1 MGLHVSVD
9 DVLKQKFITA
19 AKANRTDASALVRQY
34 MADYVAEH
42 EQATEQQPSKRQ
54 TYVTLYNAGYALQDK
69 LGRDRYRIAGEL
81 LKLISDDIGQF
92 VTRALTLSVEHGT
105 PAPDSLLL
113 SRDDATYAQAFVA
126 GIIGENRID
135 E

>member
-9 DVLKQKFITA
+9 DVLKEKFMSA

-34 MADYVAEH
+34 MVDYVAEH
-42 EQATEQQPSKRQ
+42 EQTAEQQPSKKQ
-54 TYVTLYNAGYALQDK
+54 TYVNLYNAGYALQDK
-69 LGRDRYRIAGEL
+69 LGRDRHRIAGEL
-81 LKLISDDIGQF
+81 LKLISDDITQF

-113 SRDDATYAQAFVA
+113 SRDDATYAQTFVA